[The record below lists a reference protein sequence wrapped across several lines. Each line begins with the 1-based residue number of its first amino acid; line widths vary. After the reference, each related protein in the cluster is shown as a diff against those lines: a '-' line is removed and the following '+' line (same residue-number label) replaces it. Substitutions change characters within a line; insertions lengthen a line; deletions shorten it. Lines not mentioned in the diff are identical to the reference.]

1 MAYTAEEKAAMA
13 ARNDPEQDQESLA
26 EGASIPS
33 SANQT
38 NELHDPNF
46 KSETFLHTLGKTA
59 QERHESILANRH
71 EKAEWNVETFDEF
84 QKLSVANQKMAWTL
98 HKNILRDYLALAED
112 SNSILAEKDDAI
124 LQLQELIQSNEQQ
137 ITEQQT
143 IQKYLEKQTQQALKN
158 EPGHHSHSRLS
169 ARIPDPP
176 ILHWQFDMSIQG
188 FDQTLQTNCR
198 QQKKFSNFWKKSSV
212 IPIEGTQLKLMFW
225 AEFQRLTTELDYSEE
240 TLLDDLRFKV
250 NQQMQKALVAE
261 VGATTLHEFAK
272 KCMLI
277 DQNIQRIKEQEDKRK
292 PKSFSNNMGQTQNQ
306 GQALRTSIP
315 QPTMDSNMQ
324 NKTQKLYRPPH
335 QDPAKEM
342 LMKLGKCFICRQ
354 NGHRA

>member
-1 MAYTAEEKAAMA
+1 M
-13 ARNDPEQDQESLA
+13 
-26 EGASIPS
+26 
-33 SANQT
+33 
-38 NELHDPNF
+38 
-46 KSETFLHTLGKTA
+46 
-59 QERHESILANRH
+59 
-71 EKAEWNVETFDEF
+71 
-84 QKLSVANQKMAWTL
+84 
-98 HKNILRDYLALAED
+98 
-112 SNSILAEKDDAI
+112 
-124 LQLQELIQSNEQQ
+124 
-137 ITEQQT
+137 
-143 IQKYLEKQTQQALKN
+143 
-158 EPGHHSHSRLS
+158 
-169 ARIPDPP
+169 IPDPP
-176 ILHWQFDMSIQG
+176 ILTDGIEPAFEDWVVKIRLKLEANIDHFPTQTLQMTTFRVDWEDWQFDMSIQG
-188 FDQTLQTNCR
+188 FDQ
-198 QQKKFSNFWKKSSV
+198 
-212 IPIEGTQLKLMFW
+212 MFW

-354 NGHRA
+354 NGHRARDCPQKLKAQVNEVSTASLSSIRKTNSL